1 MYTNKFKRST
11 DTAVITIV
19 SGLVA
24 GIHFAGYEA
33 LTASEDIAYKAATT
47 TVVQAVV
54 AKAAPAIRTDVFVVT
69 AKRL

>member
-11 DTAVITIV
+11 DTAVVTIV
-19 SGLVA
+19 AGLVA

-33 LTASEDIAYKAATT
+33 LTASDNDTIQSSPAAIVQTIATETKSI
-47 TVVQAVV
+47 V
-54 AKAAPAIRTDVFVVT
+54 RMDVIVVT